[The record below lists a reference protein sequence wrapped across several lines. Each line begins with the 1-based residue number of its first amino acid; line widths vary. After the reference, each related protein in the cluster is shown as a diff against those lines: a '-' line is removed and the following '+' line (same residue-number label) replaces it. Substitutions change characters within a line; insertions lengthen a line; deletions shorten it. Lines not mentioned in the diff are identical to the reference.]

1 MTAMGPRSSSASYGI
16 RSFATL
22 LICRYRVS
30 PGSSTGVSGHQY
42 IRGDMRVSKL
52 GYGIGSSMHQAL
64 SISSGNSTKRP
75 ESKMEQEDTLKVR
88 PSDQAPPRPSIFS
101 WVKWVLGTI
110 LPLLFSSWKQKWD
123 NMLKLEGKL
132 EEVDNE
138 AEEVAK
144 VVEKVA
150 STTEKLSAEVA
161 ENLNNGELKEVA
173 LMVEHVSSVTA
184 KDAQMTLDFIHKV
197 GQLKQDLTELEN
209 MVEPVI
215 DKIEQKK

>member
-1 MTAMGPRSSSASYGI
+1 MNPRSSSTAYGV

-30 PGSSTGVSGHQY
+30 PGSTIGVQAHKH
-42 IRGDMRVSKL
+42 ITGDMRLFNSKM

-64 SISSGNSTKRP
+64 TISRCNSTKRP
-75 ESKMEQEDTLKVR
+75 ESKMEQEDTLQVLS
-88 PSDQAPPRPSIFS
+88 SDPDSPKPSIFY

-123 NMLKLEGKL
+123 NMLKLEDKL
-132 EEVDNE
+132 EEVVKE
-138 AEEVAK
+138 VEEVAE

-161 ENLNNGELKEVA
+161 ENLNNGEMREIA
-173 LMVEHVSSVTA
+173 LMVEHVSSVTV
-184 KDAQMTLDFIHKV
+184 KDARMTQNFLHKV
-197 GQLKQDLTELEN
+197 GDLKQDLAELEN
-209 MVEPVI
+209 LQI
-215 DKIEQKK
+215 C